1 MAKLSRPRYGSLQF
15 YPRKRIDKFL
25 PSVNWSAV
33 GSEVE
38 GLQGFIVYKAAMA
51 SAVVK
56 DMTDKSMTQNK
67 KIVIPVTI
75 LEVPHMKIFSIRFY
89 KSGDVIGEV
98 VVSNDKELKRKLKVP
113 KQIKDFESIKKDFVD
128 VRGLTKGKGLQGP
141 LTRFGLSLKAHKSEK
156 GRRRPG
162 SLAPWHPARV
172 TFRTPMAGQMGL
184 FSRIQYNLKLLA
196 TNSIADKN
204 INPGTGFQHYGNI
217 QSNYMIVLGSLA
229 GPVKRA
235 VLLTPAFRPSKNM
248 TRKKYE
254 LVEVLK

>member
-113 KQIKDFESIKKDFVD
+113 KQIKDFESIKKDFDDVRVIVYSLPKQIDLKKTPDLSEISINSKDKLGYAKSLIGKEIPFNDFVKNKIVD

-141 LTRFGLSLKAHKSEK
+141 LTRFRLS
-156 GRRRPG
+156 
-162 SLAPWHPARV
+162 
-172 TFRTPMAGQMGL
+172 
-184 FSRIQYNLKLLA
+184 
-196 TNSIADKN
+196 
-204 INPGTGFQHYGNI
+204 FQPN
-217 QSNYMIVLGSLA
+217 
-229 GPVKRA
+229 K
-235 VLLTPAFRPSKNM
+235 T
-248 TRKKYE
+248 
-254 LVEVLK
+254 